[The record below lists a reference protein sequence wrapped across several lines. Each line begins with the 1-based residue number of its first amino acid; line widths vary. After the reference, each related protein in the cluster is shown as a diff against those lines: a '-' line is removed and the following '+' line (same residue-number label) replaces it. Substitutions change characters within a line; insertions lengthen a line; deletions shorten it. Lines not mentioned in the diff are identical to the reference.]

1 MVYFFGRDK
10 LSVFFA
16 AFAKGV
22 LGYIPV
28 AYAHPLRSVAFT
40 RFRITH
46 VSFITPCFLF
56 CMLFAVPSVCQL
68 RASRLRTWAFRFVW
82 HLCLLKAKSLVELC
96 PQGFLSFS
104 HDTIIHYSSG
114 KSVREI
120 THYLPNNSSA
130 KCWTARFFLLYA
142 DERSMLNRSQI
153 SYTASVLRSS

>member
-1 MVYFFGRDK
+1 VVYFFGRDK

-82 HLCLLKAKSLVELC
+82 QPDHLCLQIRKALAGKLSEGCRYSFRWYNYIISKVKYSL
-96 PQGFLSFS
+96 
-104 HDTIIHYSSG
+104 IIPSS
-114 KSVREI
+114 
-120 THYLPNNSSA
+120 
-130 KCWTARFFLLYA
+130 
-142 DERSMLNRSQI
+142 
-153 SYTASVLRSS
+153 